1 VEPYPILQGLVDSR
15 MAGGSSGA
23 GMKRRR
29 GMNVRPTSRF
39 LFSSQSPDMCVQCMY
54 MSMVDTYDMY
64 VFANTVRVRMVT
76 PHHSS
81 GGDDESDGGHSGID
95 GDEDVM

>member
-1 VEPYPILQGLVDSR
+1 
-15 MAGGSSGA
+15 
-23 GMKRRR
+23 
-29 GMNVRPTSRF
+29 
-39 LFSSQSPDMCVQCMY
+39 MY